1 MYRPIHISLYI
12 INIRLTVYTCPLCIR
27 TGPWSP
33 RKVPNPEFFED
44 LIPALTLA
52 PIGALAIEVWTTNKG
67 ILYDN
72 FYIGYSLDDAIA
84 FAKTTFEPKVLAEEA
99 AAKAAKK
106 EAAKQAKAQQPPL
119 TPESLLAR
127 VKEFSEEFVEGL
139 SAFATEQPYS
149 LAAAAV
155 VLLLSIVYLLLP
167 SGARHSSRS
176 ASTTDEDAALKSQV
190 GPATSSNEV
199 EKEEEES
206 KEHSKDD

>member
-1 MYRPIHISLYI
+1 MCTHLY
-12 INIRLTVYTCPLCIR
+12 RLTVYT
-27 TGPWSP
+27 GPWAP

-44 LIPALTLA
+44 LTPALTLA

-72 FYIGYSLDDAIA
+72 FYIGYSLDDAFA
-84 FAKTTFEPKVLAEEA
+84 FAKSTFEPKVLAEEA
-99 AAKAAKK
+99 AARATKK

-127 VKEFSEEFVEGL
+127 AKEFFEEFVEGL

-167 SGARHSSRS
+167 SGTRHSSRTETG
-176 ASTTDEDAALKSQV
+176 TTGEVQV
-190 GPATSSNEV
+190 EGSATSSNEV
-199 EKEEEES
+199 EKEEEEEEET
-206 KEHSKDD
+206 KEHSKSD

>member
-1 MYRPIHISLYI
+1 M
-12 INIRLTVYTCPLCIR
+12 
-27 TGPWSP
+27 
-33 RKVPNPEFFED
+33 
-44 LIPALTLA
+44 
-52 PIGALAIEVWTTNKG
+52 WTTNKG

-72 FYIGYSLDDAIA
+72 FYIGYSLDDAFA
-84 FAKTTFEPKVLAEEA
+84 FAKTTFEPKFLAEEA

-127 VKEFSEEFVEGL
+127 AKEFSEEFVEGL

-167 SGARHSSRS
+167 SGARHSSRPT
-176 ASTTDEDAALKSQV
+176 ATDADTAPTDQ
-190 GPATSSNEV
+190 ATSSNEV
-199 EKEEEES
+199 EKEEEEEKEET
-206 KEHSKDD
+206 KEHSKSD